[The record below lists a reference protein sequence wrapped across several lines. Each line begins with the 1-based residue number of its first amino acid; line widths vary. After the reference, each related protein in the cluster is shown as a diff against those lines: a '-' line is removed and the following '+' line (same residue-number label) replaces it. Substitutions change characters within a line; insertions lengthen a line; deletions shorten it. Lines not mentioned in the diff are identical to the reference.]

1 MASEV
6 ERSILANVS
15 TGRFLLLAGRHARR
29 RQRQMELNRI
39 KLASKYDWILPNGN
53 IGLYLIFQIL
63 SRRKRERC

>member
-15 TGRFLLLAGRHARR
+15 TGRFLLLARR

-63 SRRKRERC
+63 SRRKLERC

>member
-15 TGRFLLLAGRHARR
+15 TGRFLLLARR